1 MKFNEL
7 VFERF
12 IDSIVANIRLSNKLP
27 PQNSIGCFYNNKLF
41 MLNKQALSALINNPD
56 FNYQT
61 SINPAWTTEEIRKY
75 FVGTVFNMGVYP
87 AENMQRCV
95 DVEVSE
101 ADND

>member
-1 MKFNEL
+1 MKAVTVKF
-7 VFERF
+7 
-12 IDSIVANIRLSNKLP
+12 
-27 PQNSIGCFYNNKLF
+27 
-41 MLNKQALSALINNPD
+41 NNPD

-61 SINPAWTTEEIRKY
+61 SINPACTTEEIRKY

-95 DVEVSE
+95 DIEVSE